1 MAGYSGAIGGSMS
14 GGRTKTVALAGVALV
29 AAAGAS
35 WWLLRPEPP
44 PPPAPEVV
52 DAEEADPSREQTA
65 DLMREI
71 GYVQ

>member
-1 MAGYSGAIGGSMS
+1 MS
-14 GGRTKTVALAGVALV
+14 RGRTKTVALAGVVLV
-29 AAAGAS
+29 AAVGAS

-44 PPPAPEVV
+44 PPPTPDVV
-52 DAEEADPSREQTA
+52 DAE